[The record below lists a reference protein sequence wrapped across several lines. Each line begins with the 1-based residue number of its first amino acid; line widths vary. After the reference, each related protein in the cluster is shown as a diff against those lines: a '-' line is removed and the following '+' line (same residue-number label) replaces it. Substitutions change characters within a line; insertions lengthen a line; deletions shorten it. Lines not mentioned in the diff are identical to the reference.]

1 VNCNA
6 LPCEGGLSKTIG
18 GGGNLKENHS
28 FMNIQGSY
36 AEVGAKVI
44 KGDRYDYSYSLS
56 PENLDQAEATHSL
69 NVENISMPSPRP
81 KIPGAMKQAPIL
93 RPGMAVLMVIQTQ
106 HTQMAVV
113 S

>member
-1 VNCNA
+1 MNHLPFSRLMTCYSVNCNA

-69 NVENISMPSPRP
+69 NVGNIYQCLVRGQ
-81 KIPGAMKQAPIL
+81 KYQGL
-93 RPGMAVLMVIQTQ
+93 
-106 HTQMAVV
+106 
-113 S
+113 